1 VIHDVDVITKHID
14 MERHAIFDMVY
25 GDYEQARTN
34 VYLQP
39 KEGRENYR
47 IPHGELA
54 WISLGER
61 LIWLI
66 VILPCE
72 GIVTS
77 LIVLNLFR
85 E

>member
-25 GDYEQARTN
+25 GDYEQARTI

-47 IPHGELA
+47 IPHTR
-54 WISLGER
+54 ISLGY
-61 LIWLI
+61 L
-66 VILPCE
+66 
-72 GIVTS
+72 
-77 LIVLNLFR
+77 R
-85 E
+85 EAAHLVHRDPSV